1 VPNARDITGISPHK
15 FLVLGPTGSGKTTQ
29 FLTLPGKKF
38 TYLFDP
44 NARLSLRGHDVD
56 FEEFL
61 PDRINLRVGSLKSKE
76 KGGKADS
83 TTSHSSTM
91 YVEWEKDFDKRMQEG
106 FFEQYDWLGMDSC
119 TTFLDLIMDRILTLN
134 GRYGQWPHQ
143 DDWGPQM
150 IAFKNTVRAWT
161 SMGKGI
167 FFTGH
172 LETKQDELTKRIWEK
187 PMMTGRLRDQ
197 IPLLFSD
204 IFALET
210 DQDKDGKPLYLM
222 NTVNN
227 RNQQFIRTSMRG
239 LNPKEDV
246 TIEWDK
252 PVDGQGLGGLVNWW
266 SRQANPQ

>member
-1 VPNARDITGISPHK
+1 MPNAKDITGISPHK
-15 FLVLGPTGSGKTTQ
+15 FLILAPTGMGKTTQ

-44 NARLSLRGHDVD
+44 NAKLSLRGFDVEY
-56 FEEFL
+56 EEFL
-61 PDRINLRVGSLKSKE
+61 PDLINLSVASLKKDGA
-76 KGGKADS
+76 KDK
-83 TTSHSSTM
+83 TTSHASTM
-91 YVEWEKDFDKRMQEG
+91 YVEWERDFDAKMQG
-106 FFEQYDWLGMDSC
+106 GYFDQFDWLGMDSC

-150 IAFKNTVRAWT
+150 IAFKNVVRAWT

-167 FFTGH
+167 YFTGH
-172 LETKQDELTKRIWEK
+172 LETKQDDLTKRIWEK

-210 DQDKDGKPLYLM
+210 DVDSKSGLPIYIM
-222 NTVNN
+222 STVNS

-239 LNPKEDV
+239 LNPREDV
-246 TIEWDK
+246 TINFDE
-252 PVDGQGLGGLVNWW
+252 PLEGQGLGGIVNWW
-266 SRQANPQ
+266 AKQQQAA